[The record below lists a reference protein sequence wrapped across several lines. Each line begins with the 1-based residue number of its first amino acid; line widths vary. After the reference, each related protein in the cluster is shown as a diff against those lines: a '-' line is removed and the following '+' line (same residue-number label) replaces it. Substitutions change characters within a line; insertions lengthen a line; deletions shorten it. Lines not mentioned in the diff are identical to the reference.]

1 MKTELSAEK
10 EFRIEFYDVDSMN
23 VAWHGNY
30 VKYFELGRCALLDD
44 IGYGY
49 KEMAL
54 SGYVWPVV
62 DLRIK
67 YIKPLIFGQSAIITA
82 ELKEYENRIKIKY
95 TIRDKENSQRITVGE
110 SIQMAVNI
118 TSGDSCLIS
127 PKDLVEAV
135 ESRIKELG

>member
-1 MKTELSAEK
+1 MKTELLTKK

-30 VKYFELGRCALLDD
+30 VKYFEIGRCALLDD
-44 IGYGY
+44 IGFGY

-54 SGYVWPVV
+54 SGYIWPVV

-67 YIKPLIFGQSAIITA
+67 YIKPLRFGQTAVIIA
-82 ELKEYENRIKIKY
+82 ELKEYLNRIRIKY
-95 TIRDKENSQRITVGE
+95 TIRDKESSQRITIGE

-118 TSGDSCLIS
+118 SSGESCLIS
-127 PKDLVEAV
+127 PEVLTEAV
-135 ESRIKELG
+135 EARLQELR